1 MADIGDN
8 LIEKSNPASIMR
20 DIAYRSDLIMQIMA
34 SKNNAISTILK
45 HYEMDTDKFAFVSA
59 LATLFVMERTRHGT
73 KSQEQTE

>member
-1 MADIGDN
+1 MVG
-8 LIEKSNPASIMR
+8 IEQCLVNKSEPESIMR
-20 DIAYRSDLIMQIMA
+20 DVAYRSDLIMQIMA